1 LHDLIPLD
9 AALPS
14 ALTAAEIDATMAY
27 AAAEKSAATRR
38 AYSADW
44 AHFAAWCDACSACRL
59 PAHQGIV
66 AAYLSHLAN
75 TGRKAS
81 TIGRRAA
88 AIADRHKAAGYEPP
102 TNAEG
107 VKATLRGIRRSI
119 GTARAG
125 KAPATHDLVGQ
136 MLAACPET
144 LRGLRDRSLLAF
156 GFATAMRRSELVAPC
171 VEDLSETAEGY
182 RVLIRRSK
190 TDQEGQGQTI
200 AVPHGYRLRP
210 VEHLKRWLEAAGISS
225 GPLFREV
232 SRGCVGEQAL
242 TSQVVALRIKRLAKL
257 AGLDPATLSAHSLR
271 SGYITSAARSGAS
284 IWKLADQSRHRSLDT
299 LRRYVRD
306 GQLFVEHSR
315 AAFL

>member
-1 LHDLIPLD
+1 MHDLVPLELIP
-9 AALPS
+9 PG
-14 ALTAAEIDATMAY
+14 ALTAAEIDAAIAY
-27 AAAEKSAATRR
+27 AVAEKSAATRT
-38 AYSADW
+38 AYASDW
-44 AHFAAWCDACSACRL
+44 QDFTAWCLARSATPL
-59 PAHQGIV
+59 PAHQGLV
-66 AAYLSHLAN
+66 AAYLSHLAQS
-75 TGRKAS
+75 GRKAS

-88 AIADRHKAAGYEPP
+88 AIADRHKAAGYEKP

-119 GTARAG
+119 GSASMG

-144 LRGLRDRSLLAF
+144 LRGLRDRALLAF
-156 GFATAMRRSELVAPC
+156 GFATAMRRSELVALC
-171 VEDLSETAEGY
+171 VEDLTETAEGY
-182 RVLIRRSK
+182 RVLIRHSK
-190 TDQEGQGQTI
+190 TDQEAQGQTI
-200 AVPHGYRLRP
+200 AVPHGYRRRP
-210 VEHLKRWLEAAGISS
+210 VEHLKRWLEAAGIRS

-232 SRGCVGEQAL
+232 CRGCVGEQAL
-242 TSQVVALRIKRLAKL
+242 TAQVVALRIKRLAKL

-299 LRRYVRD
+299 LRGYVRD
-306 GQLFVEHSR
+306 GQLFVEHSG